1 VDLPFCIPASARK
14 RRKKKMNKSKM
25 TLRALTEGAVM
36 VAAAQ
41 VLSMLK
47 LWEMPWGGSVTL
59 AMIPILLYAVR
70 WGLVPGLLSGFVFGV
85 LQFAFDGGFAIGW
98 QSIIGDYL
106 VAFAVLGLAGLA
118 HGKKNGIF
126 TGTLIGGFARFL
138 VHYVVGATV
147 WAEYMPDQFFGMT
160 MHSPWFYSCLYN
172 LAYMLPNIVICLVV
186 FALINKPLGKYLRGE
201 DLK

>member
-1 VDLPFCIPASARK
+1 
-14 RRKKKMNKSKM
+14 MNKSKM

-172 LAYMLPNIVICLVV
+172 LAYMLPNIILCLVV
-186 FALINKPLGKYLRGE
+186 FALINKPLGKYIRGE